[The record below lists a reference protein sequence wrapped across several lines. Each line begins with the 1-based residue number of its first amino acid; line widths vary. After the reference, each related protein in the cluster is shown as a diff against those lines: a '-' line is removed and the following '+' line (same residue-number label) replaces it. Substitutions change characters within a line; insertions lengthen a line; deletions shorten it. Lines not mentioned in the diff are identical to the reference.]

1 MKIEWVELSYCQ
13 KNRWDD
19 DWAQFW
25 FYAKVGF
32 PSAENPTDV
41 SYPLA
46 SKVLSVEHISQADF
60 RRSGIGYKDYLDAF
74 ASAAGLIGGRDLI
87 EEFIC
92 ANIWPLS
99 AGWDP
104 NPFGKVRVRGS
115 KETVPFPKLVLARPP
130 DETDEPYYRKN
141 MILSLFA
148 APEILV

>member
-1 MKIEWVELSYCQ
+1 M
-13 KNRWDD
+13 
-19 DWAQFW
+19 
-25 FYAKVGF
+25 
-32 PSAENPTDV
+32 
-41 SYPLA
+41 
-46 SKVLSVEHISQADF
+46 
-60 RRSGIGYKDYLDAF
+60 
-74 ASAAGLIGGRDLI
+74 IGGRDLI

-130 DETDEPYYRKN
+130 DETDEAIVAEVERKAIEIAGPYYRKN